1 MARQFWFRSMNEE
14 ALAARGWSDLFNR
27 VFSDLGLRFSVADR
41 PVASVSRPVP
51 SPAPA
56 EIADSIAAEAAA
68 GFELIPTPGATPT
81 PTPALPTFPLAPA
94 SDSLASFGPVAG
106 QPGAAVAVMGGP
118 PGGSLGRDG
127 PGAFGSAALGYLVL
141 YSDDLSPGLIVD
153 LSNREI
159 IPDGTR
165 YLDLGGGTGD
175 ALVLAGPL
183 ATPSGLPAG
192 LVGLETVAVTAG
204 ASYVLIATDDHV
216 APGATLEVNAMG
228 LGADDVIAFD
238 GSAESNGRFL
248 FLGGEGGDI
257 FVGGAGQDL
266 IFGHGGGDV
275 LAGGGGADRFGYADA
290 SESSGLVFDVLFD
303 FEPGEDRI
311 DLPVTV
317 TGFDSAIETGS
328 LSEASFDE
336 DLGAALGGLGAGRA
350 IFFRPD
356 SGDLAG
362 VIFLIVDAN
371 GEEGYQAGED
381 FVFALPSND
390 LPDLSAHTGFFV

>member
-14 ALAARGWSDLFNR
+14 AQAARGWSDLFNR
-27 VFSDLGLRFSVADR
+27 VFSDLGLRFSVDDG
-41 PVASVSRPVP
+41 SVPPGSR
-51 SPAPA
+51 PAPA
-56 EIADSIAAEAAA
+56 EIADRMASAA
-68 GFELIPTPGATPT
+68 GFELIPAPGV
-81 PTPALPTFPLAPA
+81 
-94 SDSLASFGPVAG
+94 SLASFGPGAG

-118 PGGSLGRDG
+118 LDGSLGRDG
-127 PGAFGSAALGYLVL
+127 PGAFGSAALGYVVL
-141 YSDDLSPGLIVD
+141 YSEDLSPGLIVD

-159 IPDGTR
+159 VPDGTR
-165 YLDLGGGTGD
+165 YLDLGGGAGD
-175 ALVLAGPL
+175 VLVLAGPL
-183 ATPSGLPAG
+183 AGPSSGLPAG
-192 LVGLETVAVTAG
+192 LVGLETVVVRPG
-204 ASYVLIATDDHV
+204 ASYWLSATDDHV
-216 APGATLEVNAMG
+216 GPGATLEINAMG
-228 LGADDVIAFD
+228 LGADDAIAFD

-248 FLGGEGGDI
+248 FLGGEGGDV

-266 IFGHGGGDV
+266 IFGHAGGDV

-290 SESSGLVFDVLFD
+290 SESSGRNFDVLFD

-317 TGFDSAIETGS
+317 TGFDPAIETGS

-356 SGDLAG
+356 SGNLAG
-362 VIFLIVDAN
+362 VIFLVVDAN

-390 LPDLSAHTGFFV
+390 RPDLSTHTGFFV

>member
-1 MARQFWFRSMNEE
+1 MARQFWFRPMNAE

-27 VFSDLGLRFSVADR
+27 VFSDLGLRSDG

-56 EIADSIAAEAAA
+56 EIADRMASAA
-68 GFELIPTPGATPT
+68 GFELIPTPGATPA
-81 PTPALPTFPLAPA
+81 PAPVLPAFPLAPA
-94 SDSLASFGPVAG
+94 SDSLASFGLVAG
-106 QPGAAVAVMGGP
+106 QPGAGVAVMGGP
-118 PGGSLGRDG
+118 PEGSLGRGSG
-127 PGAFGSAALGYLVL
+127 PGAFGGALGYVVL

-159 IPDGTR
+159 VADGTR
-165 YLDLGGGTGD
+165 FLDLGGGAGD

-183 ATPSGLPAG
+183 TTPSGLPAG
-192 LVGLETVAVTAG
+192 LVGLETVVVRPG
-204 ASYVLIATDDHV
+204 ASYWLSATDDHV

-228 LGADDVIAFD
+228 LGAGDAIAFD
-238 GSAESNGRFL
+238 GSAESNGRYL
-248 FLGGEGGDI
+248 FLGSEGGDA

-290 SESSGLVFDVLFD
+290 AESSGLDFDVLFD
-303 FEPGEDRI
+303 FEPGGDRI

-317 TGFDSAIETGS
+317 TGFDPAIETGS
-328 LSEASFDE
+328 LSEASFDA

-356 SGDLAG
+356 GGDLAG

-390 LPDLSAHTGFFV
+390 LPDLSTHTGFFV

>member
-1 MARQFWFRSMNEE
+1 MARQFWFRPMNEE
-14 ALAARGWSDLFNR
+14 AQAARGWSDLFNR
-27 VFSDLGLRFSVADR
+27 IFSDLGPRFSVGGG
-41 PVASVSRPVP
+41 SVPSGSRPV
-51 SPAPA
+51 SA
-56 EIADSIAAEAAA
+56 EIADLIPAAA
-68 GFELIPTPGATPT
+68 GFELTPTPGATPT
-81 PTPALPTFPLAPA
+81 PAPVLPAFPLAPA
-94 SDSLASFGPVAG
+94 SDPLTSFGPVAG

-118 PGGSLGRDG
+118 PGGSLGNGGG
-127 PGAFGSAALGYLVL
+127 PGALGYVVL
-141 YSDDLSPGLIVD
+141 FSDDLSPGLIVD

-165 YLDLGGGTGD
+165 YLDLGGGAGD
-175 ALVLAGPL
+175 VLVLAGPL
-183 ATPSGLPAG
+183 ARPSGLPAG
-192 LVGLETVAVTAG
+192 LVGLENVVVTAG

-228 LGADDVIAFD
+228 LGADDAIAFD
-238 GSAESNGRFL
+238 GSAESSGRFL

-257 FVGGAGQDL
+257 FVGGAGHDL

-290 SESSGLVFDVLFD
+290 SESSGLAFDVLFD

-317 TGFDSAIETGS
+317 TGFDPAIETGS

-362 VIFLIVDAN
+362 VIFLVVDAN

-381 FVFALPSND
+381 FVFALPTND

>member
-1 MARQFWFRSMNEE
+1 MNEE
-14 ALAARGWSDLFNR
+14 AQAARGWSDLFNR
-27 VFSDLGLRFSVADR
+27 VFSDLGLRSSVAAG
-41 PVASVSRPVP
+41 PVASALRPVP

-56 EIADSIAAEAAA
+56 EIADRSAAAA
-68 GFELIPTPGATPT
+68 GFELIPISGATPA
-81 PTPALPTFPLAPA
+81 PLPVLPAFPLAPA
-94 SDSLASFGPVAG
+94 SDSFASFGPTAD
-106 QPGAAVAVMGGP
+106 QPGAGVAVMGGP
-118 PGGSLGRDG
+118 PDGSLGRDG
-127 PGAFGSAALGYLVL
+127 PGALGSGRAGYVVL

-165 YLDLGGGTGD
+165 YLDLGGGAGD

-183 ATPSGLPAG
+183 AAPLGLPAG
-192 LVGLETVAVTAG
+192 LAGLETVALRAG
-204 ASYVLIATDDHV
+204 ASYVLNATDDHV
-216 APGATLEVNAMG
+216 AAGATLEVNGIG
-228 LGADDVIAFD
+228 LGVDDLIAFD
-238 GSAESNGRFL
+238 GSAETNGRFL
-248 FLGGEGGDI
+248 FLGGDGGDI

-275 LAGGGGADRFGYADA
+275 LAGGGGGDRFGYADA
-290 SESSGLVFDVLFD
+290 SESSGLDFDVLFD
-303 FEPGEDRI
+303 FEPGVDRI

-317 TGFDSAIETGS
+317 TGFDSAIETGA
-328 LSEASFDE
+328 LSEASFGE
-336 DLGAALGGLGAGRA
+336 DLGAALGGLGAGHA
-350 IFFRPD
+350 VFFRPD

-390 LPDLSAHTGFFV
+390 LPDLSDHTGFFV

>member
-1 MARQFWFRSMNEE
+1 MNEE
-14 ALAARGWSDLFNR
+14 AQAARGWSDLFNR
-27 VFSDLGLRFSVADR
+27 VFSDLGLRFTAADG
-41 PVASVSRPVP
+41 PAPSVSRPAP
-51 SPAPA
+51 TPAPA
-56 EIADSIAAEAAA
+56 EIADRIPAAA
-68 GFELIPTPGATPT
+68 GFELTPTAGATPA
-81 PTPALPTFPLAPA
+81 PVPVLPAFLLVPAGDALAV
-94 SDSLASFGPVAG
+94 FGPAAD
-106 QPGAAVAVMGGP
+106 QPGAAVAIMGGP
-118 PGGSLGRDG
+118 LEGSLGRDG
-127 PGAFGSAALGYLVL
+127 GPGAFGSGALGYLVL

-159 IPDGTR
+159 VPDGTR
-165 YLDLGGGTGD
+165 YLDLGGGAGD
-175 ALVLAGPL
+175 VLVLAGPL
-183 ATPSGLPAG
+183 AGPSSGLPAG
-192 LVGLETVAVTAG
+192 LAGLETVVVTAG
-204 ASYVLIATDDHV
+204 ASYVLSATDDHV
-216 APGATLEVNAMG
+216 APGATLEINAMG
-228 LGADDVIAFD
+228 LGADDVFAFD

-248 FLGGEGGDI
+248 FLGSEGGDI

-290 SESSGLVFDVLFD
+290 SESSGLAFDVLFD

-317 TGFDSAIETGS
+317 TGFGPAIETGS
-328 LSEASFDE
+328 LSEASFDA

-362 VIFLIVDAN
+362 VIFLVVDAN

-390 LPDLSAHTGFFV
+390 LPDLSGHTGFFV